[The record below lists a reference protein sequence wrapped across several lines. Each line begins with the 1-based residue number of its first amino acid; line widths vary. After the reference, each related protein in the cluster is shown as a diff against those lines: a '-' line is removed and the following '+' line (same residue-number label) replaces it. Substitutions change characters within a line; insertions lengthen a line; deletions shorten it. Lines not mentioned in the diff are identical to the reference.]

1 MSAFEEKFKL
11 AADEC
16 GFKPVSEDPKNK
28 EFAVEYPI
36 NKRFALNVEKVRV
49 EAKYRATRI
58 TYRIVW
64 INGISQ
70 KRKTLNTKS
79 IEYRDDT
86 TLLEIQSLLAKLAT
100 SGRQMAEVYGHL
112 A

>member
-16 GFKPVSEDPKNK
+16 GLKPVSEDPKNK
-28 EFAVEYPI
+28 EFAVEYTI
-36 NKRFALNVEKVRV
+36 NKRIALSVEKIRV
-49 EAKYRATRI
+49 EVKYRATRV
-58 TYRIVW
+58 TYKIVW
-64 INGISQ
+64 VNGISQ

-86 TLLEIQSLLAKLAT
+86 TLLELQSLLAKLVT
-100 SGRQMAEVYGHL
+100 SGRQLTEVYSHL
-112 A
+112 

>member
-11 AADEC
+11 AAFDC
-16 GFKPVSEDPKNK
+16 DLKPVSEDSKNK
-28 EFAVEYPI
+28 EYAVEYAV
-36 NKRFALNVEKVRV
+36 NKKFALNVEKIRV
-49 EAKYRATRI
+49 EVKYRATRI
-58 TYRIVW
+58 TYKIVW

-79 IEYRDDT
+79 IEYREDT
-86 TLLEIQSLLAKLAT
+86 TLLEIQSLLSKLVT
-100 SGRQMAEVYGHL
+100 SGRQLAEVYSHL

>member
-11 AADEC
+11 AAEEC

-64 INGISQ
+64 INGHQWPTDGGSV
-70 KRKTLNTKS
+70 RPPRVGLAEPDRAS
-79 IEYRDDT
+79 PAR
-86 TLLEIQSLLAKLAT
+86 LLV
-100 SGRQMAEVYGHL
+100 VYNQGDSNEP
-112 A
+112 

>member
-11 AADEC
+11 AAFDC
-16 GFKPVSEDPKNK
+16 GMKPVSDDSTNK
-28 EFAVEYPI
+28 EYAVEYAV

-49 EAKYRATRI
+49 EVKYRVTRI
-58 TYRIVW
+58 TYKIVW

-86 TLLEIQSLLAKLAT
+86 TLLEIQSLLSKLAT
-100 SGRQMAEVYGHL
+100 CGRTMADVYSRL

>member
-16 GFKPVSEDPKNK
+16 GLKPVSEDPKNK
-28 EFAVEYPI
+28 EFAVEYTI
-36 NKRFALNVEKVRV
+36 NKRIALSVEKIRV
-49 EAKYRATRI
+49 EVKYRATRV
-58 TYRIVW
+58 TYKIVW

-86 TLLEIQSLLAKLAT
+86 TLLELQSLLAKLVT
-100 SGRQMAEVYGHL
+100 SGRQLTEVYSHL
-112 A
+112 

>member
-11 AADEC
+11 AAFDC
-16 GFKPVSEDPKNK
+16 DMKPVSNDSKNK
-28 EFAVEYPI
+28 EYAVEYTI
-36 NKRFALNVEKVRV
+36 NKRIALSVEKIRV
-49 EAKYRATRI
+49 EVKYRATRI
-58 TYRIVW
+58 TYKIVW

-86 TLLEIQSLLAKLAT
+86 TLLELQSLLAKLAT
-100 SGRQMAEVYGHL
+100 SGRQLAEVYSHL
-112 A
+112 

>member
-11 AADEC
+11 AAEEY
-16 GFKPVSEDPKNK
+16 GFKPVSEDPKNQ
-28 EFAVEYPI
+28 EFAIEYPI
-36 NKRFALNVEKVRV
+36 NKRFALKVENVRV
-49 EAKYRATRI
+49 EVKYRATRI
-58 TYRIVW
+58 TYKIVW

-70 KRKTLNTKS
+70 KRKSLNAKS

-100 SGRQMAEVYGHL
+100 SGHQLAEVYSHL